1 MKKVIA
7 AMTLAA
13 VLLSGC
19 SMSAG
24 SDKSRSI
31 TDFNSCITLKAEDEH
46 LLTECAE
53 IAEARLK
60 SEYPQLECKVS
71 YKWRDAFAYISFDRP
86 ENWNDSTLDSLCSC
100 GKVTFRKGTD
110 TVTDP
115 DGNTVPAGEIV
126 LDNNDIAAAHM
137 ELMLS
142 DNGQEYAV
150 DVTLFIA
157 GSNKLAAA
165 TNELA
170 GTDMPLSIWLDNELI
185 SAPKVNSAITD
196 GKAVITGNFTES
208 SALELAAAISSG
220 ALPCELKI
228 IDKRIGDEEK

>member
-7 AMTLAA
+7 LMTLAA
-13 VLLSGC
+13 AVLSGC
-19 SMSAG
+19 GLNDG
-24 SDKSRSI
+24 SGKSRSI

-170 GTDMPLSIWLDNELI
+170 GTATPLSIWLDNEII
-185 SAPKVNSAITD
+185 SAPTVNNAITD

-208 SALELAAAISSG
+208 SAMELAAAINSG
-220 ALPCELKI
+220 ALPCGLKI
-228 IDKRIGDEEK
+228 IEKNIGDEEK

>member
-24 SDKSRSI
+24 SGKSRSI
-31 TDFNSCITLKAEDEH
+31 TDFNSYITMKAEDEN
-46 LLTECAE
+46 LLTECTE
-53 IAEARLK
+53 IAESRLMA
-60 SEYPQLECKVS
+60 EYPQLECKVS

-157 GSNKLAAA
+157 G
-165 TNELA
+165 
-170 GTDMPLSIWLDNELI
+170 TDVPLSIWLDNELI
-185 SAPKVNSAITD
+185 SAPTVNSAITD